1 MGFVRCQ
8 WVLREIAQVGR
19 WRSVMLRLKLWLA
32 AAGAFIVALFAAF
45 YRGKAAGKSNAE
57 AEELNEY
64 IETRKRM
71 DKVDG
76 DTRHPDLR
84 EWLRERGER

>member
-1 MGFVRCQ
+1 
-8 WVLREIAQVGR
+8 
-19 WRSVMLRLKLWLA
+19 MLTRIKLWLA
-32 AAGAFIVALFAAF
+32 GIGAVVIALLSIWFGGRKAGRDAA
-45 YRGKAAGKSNAE
+45 K

-76 DTRHPDLR
+76 DTADSSR